1 MTTTKKPAQPLST
14 AVTTHANRASL
25 VRKFAA
31 KFGLDDDKMMTT
43 LKATAFR
50 QPKGKDGAPPA
61 EVTNEQMAALLVVAD
76 QYDLNPFTKEIYA
89 FPDKGGGIVPI
100 LSVDGWVR
108 IINERPELQSITF
121 DYAPEDTAPDEQ
133 WIGCNITRRDRTE
146 PLYVREYFKEC
157 YRDTPAW
164 NSHPRRMLRHKSLIQ
179 AARIAFGFAGVYD
192 PDEAQRI
199 AEATAIDGSA
209 QDITHK
215 AGTAAPRSIAA
226 PAPEGGRGQPAPS
239 ALKITPPL
247 VEVLQKRLEQ
257 YSVAEARLLTHFG
270 IAELADLPFDQAD
283 AAYDWIAT
291 ADAPAA

>member
-1 MTTTKKPAQPLST
+1 MTTKKPAPALST
-14 AVTTHANRASL
+14 AVTTHAQRTSL

-31 KFGLDDDKMMTT
+31 KFGLDDDKLMAT

-50 QPKGKDGAPPA
+50 QPKAKDGKDAA

-76 QYDLNPFTKEIYA
+76 QYNLNPFTKEIYA

-100 LSVDGWVR
+100 VSVDGWIR
-108 IINERPELQSITF
+108 IINERPELRSIEF
-121 DYAPEDTAPDEQ
+121 EYPPEEVEREHYWVQCTIVRSDRTAPLT
-133 WIGCNITRRDRTE
+133 I
-146 PLYVREYFKEC
+146 REYFAEC
-157 YRDTPAW
+157 YRPTDPW
-164 NSHPRRMLRHKSLIQ
+164 NNSGRRMTRHRALIQ
-179 AARIAFGFAGVYD
+179 CARVAFGFAGIYD

-199 AEATAIDGSA
+199 AEAMAIDGTA
-209 QDITHK
+209 HDVTHK
-215 AGTAAPRSIAA
+215 SGTEAPRAIAA

-291 ADAPAA
+291 ADAT